1 MKHTIVNPTIHTP
14 SMAHYAVL
22 SEKTENVCTVEYY
35 TKGNQHIQLAPATA
49 RLMYE
54 NAWEKLVGI
63 KLNANEIADEPR
75 RKDQK
80 QRTEQEFG
88 RDKTETDK
96 VSGLDADW
104 PIIDFNQVNGPANAV
119 TSQAPVPKGKHKGEG
134 DLTEDVSSDAMYTW
148 ESIEEAMFNAGCSNE
163 QIKAA
168 KISLFE
174 SDGPG
179 RRPIVQESS
188 FSEAQEDEPAMD
200 GYTVD
205 DDIAAVDDTLG
216 PPELSAEVEVGM
228 SVPDLRNNLVNL
240 SDAELDALDD
250 LPRGQRIKHVRM
262 ADGKVVKI
270 IPATVE
276 STFEENGYLYAKVD
290 VAGEQEKI
298 KLREVGGKTLVKRGD
313 KSGILYRVTQI
324 SSPVTDGV

>member
-14 SMAHYAVL
+14 SMAHFAIL
-22 SEKTENVCTVEYY
+22 SEQSGKVCTVEYY
-35 TKGNQHIQLAPATA
+35 TKGNQHIRLAPATS

-54 NAWEKLVGI
+54 DAWEKLVGI
-63 KLNANEIADEPR
+63 NLKANETAEEPR

-88 RDKTETDK
+88 RDKTQTDK

-104 PIIDFNQVNGPANAV
+104 PVIDFNQVNGPANAV

-134 DLTEDVSSDAMYTW
+134 DLTEDVSRDAMYTW
-148 ESIEEAMFNAGCSNE
+148 ESIEESMFNAGCSRE
-163 QIKAA
+163 QIKAT

-179 RRPIVQESS
+179 RRPIVQEAS
-188 FSEAQEDEPAMD
+188 FNEAQEDEAAMD

-205 DDIAAVDDTLG
+205 DDIAAVDNLG
-216 PPELSAEVEVGM
+216 TPELDAEVEVGM
-228 SVPDLRNNLVNL
+228 SVSDLRSNLVNL

-262 ADGKVVKI
+262 ADGKVVKV

-324 SSPVTDGV
+324 TRPVTDGV